1 MMNIKK
7 SALLKIIKPFMSLFA
22 IIIFSYLL
30 YEFAHHIQQSFSRL
44 VSVATYLTWH
54 NVFEFVGI
62 IVCFAI
68 FMVSYYTYDQ
78 TGRLRTIF
86 LGSSLLIVGLLDLF
100 HTLSYKG
107 MPDFIISNGTSNRA
121 TTLWIIARLIAA
133 GCFLTAS
140 LISVKRTS
148 TVNKHLFVIPSILI
162 SFVILVIVT
171 YHPGLL
177 PYMYIEGSGLTRVK
191 IGLEFVVMLLL
202 FLTALI
208 YLFSYKK
215 TKDYLSVLMCGAII
229 LGIFSE
235 YAFVKYNQVYDIYN
249 YIGHIYKF
257 ISYFIIFRVIFV
269 RNVQQ
274 PYFELSAAQKELRD
288 HADNLDKVVDQ
299 RTRQL
304 KQMNRKL
311 LDDLEY
317 ARDIQK
323 AMLPT
328 IMPDTRD
335 VTFSARYF
343 PAERLSGDFY
353 DIFRL
358 DDNHIGL
365 YICDVSGHGVPA
377 AMLTVF
383 LKQCMETRREI
394 DLNSGSISLPS
405 SVLHGI
411 YESFNHTN
419 FKDDVFIVL
428 VYAVYDVVS
437 KKLTYSSAGIN
448 VSPILI
454 SNEGEVKDIDI
465 SGFPICKFK
474 EIFTVEYTDSIL
486 ELNSGDRLFFYT
498 DGLVEADNREKQ
510 QYSVERLHQL
520 IGVTVDKTSEELN
533 KAIIDDLFGFT
544 DGKKI
549 RDDITFF
556 IMEIT

>member
-1 MMNIKK
+1 MMIIKK
-7 SALLKIIKPFMSLFA
+7 PAAFLKINKSFILLFA

-30 YEFAHHIQQSFSRL
+30 FEFAHYFQQAFSRL
-44 VSVATYLTWH
+44 MSVATYLTWH
-54 NVFEFVGI
+54 NAFEFVGI
-62 IVCFAI
+62 IVSFAI
-68 FMVSYYTYDQ
+68 FMVAYYTYNQ
-78 TGRLRTIF
+78 TGKLRTIF
-86 LGSSLLIVGLLDLF
+86 LGSILIAVGLLDFF

-107 MPDFIISNGTSNRA
+107 MPDFLIANGTSNRA

-133 GCFLTAS
+133 AGFLAAS
-140 LISVKRTS
+140 LISIKRTS
-148 TVNKHLFVIPSILI
+148 TINKLFFVVPAILI
-162 SFVILVIVT
+162 SFAILVTVT

-177 PYMYIEGSGLTRVK
+177 PFMYTEGSGLTPVK
-191 IGLEFVVMLLL
+191 IGLEFVVMFLL

-208 YLFSYKK
+208 YLVSYKK
-215 TKDYLSVLMCGAII
+215 TRDYLSVLMCGALI

-235 YAFVKYNQVYDIYN
+235 FAFIKYSQVYDIYN

-257 ISYFIIFRVIFV
+257 ISYFIIFRVVFV
-269 RNVQQ
+269 RNIRL
-274 PYFELSAAQKELRD
+274 PYIELSAAQKELKN

-323 AMLPT
+323 AMLPSV
-328 IMPDTRD
+328 MPDTRD
-335 VTFSARYF
+335 VTFNARYF

-358 DDNHIGL
+358 DENHIGL

-383 LKQCMETRREI
+383 LKQSIESRREI
-394 DLNSGSISLPS
+394 DLNSGNISLPS
-405 SVLHGI
+405 TVLYSI

-428 VYAVYDVVS
+428 VYAIYDILS

-448 VSPILI
+448 TSPILI
-454 SNEGEVKDIDI
+454 GKNGDVKDIDI

-474 EIFTVEYTDSIL
+474 QVFSVEYIDSIM

-510 QYSVERLHQL
+510 QYSVERLH
-520 IGVTVDKTSEELN
+520 
-533 KAIIDDLFGFT
+533 
-544 DGKKI
+544 
-549 RDDITFF
+549 
-556 IMEIT
+556 